1 MMIAAEGEI
10 QIGHHTTAT
19 IAGLTFNTDTIF
31 ATLVSAAVVLILGFW
46 MRATASADN
55 PGKVQLIFEALVGW
69 VNETV
74 ESNLGRLHPV
84 VAPLAFALFI
94 FILVA
99 NWLHF
104 LPTNHTLVAANADT
118 NLTYAMAFIVII
130 GVHIFAV
137 RHHGIG
143 EYLKGYLK
151 PYPVM
156 APLTILEEL
165 IKPFTL
171 ALRLFGNI
179 FAGGIMISLI
189 GMMPLYVRW
198 LPSTMWQLFDM
209 FIGLIQAFIFA
220 LLTILYFGM
229 AASGHGGHDDEAHD
243 AGAHDEVDT
252 DGDDHESSE
261 AKEGV
266 LQPA

>member
-1 MMIAAEGEI
+1 MIAAEGEI

-19 IAGLTFNTDTIF
+19 IAGMTFNTDTIF
-31 ATLVSAAVVLILGFW
+31 ATVVAAAVVLALGFW
-46 MRATASADN
+46 MRATVSVEN
-55 PGKVQLIFEALVGW
+55 PGRVQLIFEALVSW

-74 ESNLGRLHPV
+74 ESNLGRLHPI

-104 LPTNHTLVAANADT
+104 LPTNHHLVAANADT
-118 NLTYAMAFIVII
+118 NLTYAMAFVVII

-137 RHHGIG
+137 RHHGVG

-189 GMMPLYVRW
+189 GLMPLYVRW
-198 LPSTMWQLFDM
+198 LPSTLWQLFDM

-229 AASGHGGHDDEAHD
+229 AASGHGGDDHGSHDEA
-243 AGAHDEVDT
+243 
-252 DGDDHESSE
+252 E
-261 AKEGV
+261 AEQAEAEQAEERE

>member
-1 MMIAAEGEI
+1 MMIAESELEN
-10 QIGHHTTAT
+10 IGSHPTWHY
-19 IAGLTFNTDTIF
+19 GSLVFNSDTII
-31 ATLVSAAVVLILGFW
+31 ATVISAAVVLLLGFLV
-46 MRATASADN
+46 RAKVSAES
-55 PGKVQLIFEALVGW
+55 PGKLQLALEALMSW

-74 ESNLGRLHPV
+74 EANLGRLHPFV
-84 VAPLAFALFI
+84 VPLAFALFT

-99 NWLHF
+99 NWIHF
-104 LPTNHTLVAANADT
+104 LPTHHFVVPANADT
-118 NLTYAMAFIVII
+118 NRTYAMALLVVV
-130 GVHIFAV
+130 GVHVFAEK
-137 RHHGIG
+137 HHGIG

-179 FAGGIMISLI
+179 FAGGIMLALI
-189 GMMPLYVRW
+189 GQMPFYVQW
-198 LPSTMWQLFDM
+198 LPSVVWQLFDM

-229 AASGHGGHDDEAHD
+229 AASGHGGHDDAHEDSTHDD
-243 AGAHDEVDT
+243 AT
-252 DGDDHESSE
+252 DDPTHVTSDASQS
-261 AKEGV
+261 A

>member
-1 MMIAAEGEI
+1 MMVAESELDH
-10 QIGHHTTAT
+10 IGSHPTWHY
-19 IAGLTFNTDTIF
+19 GSLVFNSDTII
-31 ATLVSAAVVLILGFW
+31 ATLVSAAVVLLLAFLVRGKV
-46 MRATASADN
+46 SAES
-55 PGKVQLIFEALVGW
+55 PGKLQLAFEALMSW

-74 ESNLGRLHPV
+74 EANLGRLHPFV
-84 VAPLAFALFI
+84 VPLAFALFI
-94 FILVA
+94 FILIA
-99 NWLHF
+99 NWVHF
-104 LPTNHTLVAANADT
+104 LPTEHFLVPANADT
-118 NLTYAMAFIVII
+118 NLTYAMAFLVII

-137 RHHGIG
+137 KHHGIG

-179 FAGGIMISLI
+179 FAGGIMLALI
-189 GMMPLYVRW
+189 GQMPFYVQW
-198 LPSTMWQLFDM
+198 LPSLIWQLFDM

-229 AASGHGGHDDEAHD
+229 AASGHGSDDDEAHSSHD
-243 AGAHDEVDT
+243 ATEVPTNETQDEAQGA
-252 DGDDHESSE
+252 
-261 AKEGV
+261 
-266 LQPA
+266 LQPV

>member
-1 MMIAAEGEI
+1 MMIAESELDS
-10 QIGHHTTAT
+10 IGSHPTWHY
-19 IAGLTFNTDTIF
+19 GSMVFNSDTII
-31 ATLVSAAVVLILGFW
+31 ATLVSAAVVLLLAFLV
-46 MRATASADN
+46 RAKVSAES
-55 PGKVQLIFEALVGW
+55 PGKLQLAFETLMSW

-74 ESNLGRLHPV
+74 EANLGRLHPFV
-84 VAPLAFALFI
+84 VPLAFALFI
-94 FILVA
+94 FILIA
-99 NWLHF
+99 NWIHF
-104 LPTNHTLVAANADT
+104 LPTEHFLVPANADT
-118 NLTYAMAFIVII
+118 NLTYAMAFLVII

-137 RHHGIG
+137 KHHGIG

-179 FAGGIMISLI
+179 FAGGIMLALI
-189 GMMPLYVRW
+189 GQMPFYVQW
-198 LPSTMWQLFDM
+198 LPSLIWQLFDM

-229 AASGHGGHDDEAHD
+229 AASGHGGDDDHADEGSAHDDGAQVQDRETNDVPEA
-243 AGAHDEVDT
+243 A
-252 DGDDHESSE
+252 
-261 AKEGV
+261 

>member
-1 MMIAAEGEI
+1 MMIAEAELDS
-10 QIGHHTTAT
+10 IGSHPTWHY
-19 IAGLTFNTDTIF
+19 GSLVFNSDTII
-31 ATLVSAAVVLILGFW
+31 ATVISAGVVVLLGFLV
-46 MRATASADN
+46 RSKVSVEN
-55 PGKVQLIFEALVGW
+55 PGKLQLAFEGLTGW

-74 ESNLGRLHPV
+74 EANLGRLHPFV
-84 VAPLAFALFI
+84 VPLAFALFI

-99 NWLHF
+99 NVIHF
-104 LPTNHTLVAANADT
+104 VPTDGFVVAANADT
-118 NLTYAMAFIVII
+118 NLTYAMAFLVII
-130 GVHIFAV
+130 GVHVFAV
-137 RHHGIG
+137 KHHGIG

-156 APLTILEEL
+156 APLTILEEI

-179 FAGGIMISLI
+179 FAGGIMLALI
-189 GMMPLYVRW
+189 GQMPFYVQW
-198 LPSTMWQLFDM
+198 LPSTIWQLFDI

-229 AASGHGGHDDEAHD
+229 AASGHGGDEGHEHGDHNDASDDQDRETNDVPEA
-243 AGAHDEVDT
+243 A
-252 DGDDHESSE
+252 
-261 AKEGV
+261 

>member
-1 MMIAAEGEI
+1 MMVAESELDH
-10 QIGHHTTAT
+10 IGSHPTWHY
-19 IAGLTFNTDTIF
+19 GSLVFNSDTII
-31 ATLVSAAVVLILGFW
+31 ATVISAAVVLLLGFLV
-46 MRATASADN
+46 RSKVSIES
-55 PGKVQLIFEALVGW
+55 PGKLQLAFEGLTGW
-69 VNETV
+69 VNDTV
-74 ESNLGRLHPV
+74 EANLGRLHPFV
-84 VAPLAFALFI
+84 VPLAFALFL

-99 NWLHF
+99 NLIHF
-104 LPTNHTLVAANADT
+104 LPTDHFLVPANADT
-118 NLTYAMAFIVII
+118 NLTYAMAFLVII
-130 GVHIFAV
+130 GVHVFAV
-137 RHHGIG
+137 KHHGLG

-179 FAGGIMISLI
+179 FAGGIMLALI
-189 GMMPLYVRW
+189 GQMPFYVQW
-198 LPSTMWQLFDM
+198 LPSVIWQLFDM

-229 AASGHGGHDDEAHD
+229 AASGHGGHDDDGHDSAHD
-243 AGAHDEVDT
+243 DSPAHET
-252 DGDDHESSE
+252 EPE
-261 AKEGV
+261 PA

>member
-1 MMIAAEGEI
+1 MIAAAESEGTIE
-10 QIGHHTTAT
+10 IGHHTTAT
-19 IAGLTFNTDTIF
+19 IAGMTFNTDTIF
-31 ATLVSAAVVLILGFW
+31 ATLVAAAVVLILGFW
-46 MRATASADN
+46 LRSTVSVEN
-55 PGKVQLIFEALVGW
+55 PGKMQLAWEGLVGW

-74 ESNLGRLHPV
+74 EANMGKLNPFV
-84 VAPLAFALFI
+84 VPLAFALFV

-99 NWLHF
+99 NWIHVI
-104 LPTNHTLVAANADT
+104 PTQHHLVAANADT

-130 GVHIFAV
+130 GVHVFAV

-179 FAGGIMISLI
+179 FAGGIMLALI

-198 LPSTMWQLFDM
+198 LPSTLWQLFDM
-209 FIGLIQAFIFA
+209 AIGGIQAFIFS

-229 AASGHGGHDDEAHD
+229 AAQGHGGHDDSHA
-243 AGAHDEVDT
+243 AHDE
-252 DGDDHESSE
+252 HEPHAVE
-261 AKEGV
+261 EGV

>member
-1 MMIAAEGEI
+1 MMIAESELDH
-10 QIGHHTTAT
+10 IGSHPTWHY
-19 IAGLTFNTDTIF
+19 GSMVFNSDTII
-31 ATLVSAAVVLILGFW
+31 APLVSAAVVLLLAFLV
-46 MRATASADN
+46 RAKVSAES
-55 PGKVQLIFEALVGW
+55 PGKLQLAFETLMSW

-74 ESNLGRLHPV
+74 EANLGRLHPFV
-84 VAPLAFALFI
+84 VPLAFALFI
-94 FILVA
+94 FILIA
-99 NWLHF
+99 NWIHF
-104 LPTNHTLVAANADT
+104 LPTEHFLVPANADT

-137 RHHGIG
+137 KHHGIA

-179 FAGGIMISLI
+179 FAGGIMLALI
-189 GMMPLYVRW
+189 GQMPFYVQW
-198 LPSTMWQLFDM
+198 LPSLIWQLFDM

-229 AASGHGGHDDEAHD
+229 AASGHGGDDDDHT
-243 AGAHDEVDT
+243 AHDELET
-252 DGDDHESSE
+252 ESSE
-261 AKEGV
+261 TESEGV

>member
-1 MMIAAEGEI
+1 MMIAESELDH
-10 QIGHHTTAT
+10 IGSHPTWHYQSMV
-19 IAGLTFNTDTIF
+19 FNSDTII
-31 ATLVSAAVVLILGFW
+31 ATLVSAAVVLLLAFLV
-46 MRATASADN
+46 RAKVSAES
-55 PGKVQLIFEALVGW
+55 PGKLQLAFETLMSW

-74 ESNLGRLHPV
+74 EANLGRLHPFV
-84 VAPLAFALFI
+84 VPLAFALFI
-94 FILVA
+94 FILIA
-99 NWLHF
+99 NWVHF
-104 LPTNHTLVAANADT
+104 LPTEHFLVPANADT

-137 RHHGIG
+137 KHHGIG

-179 FAGGIMISLI
+179 FAGGIMLALI
-189 GMMPLYVRW
+189 GQLPFYVQW
-198 LPSTMWQLFDM
+198 LPSLIWQLFDM

-229 AASGHGGHDDEAHD
+229 AASGHGGDENHEAAASHD
-243 AGAHDEVDT
+243 ATEDHDQATQDVPQA
-252 DGDDHESSE
+252 S
-261 AKEGV
+261 

>member
-1 MMIAAEGEI
+1 MMVAESELDH
-10 QIGHHTTAT
+10 IGSHPTWHY
-19 IAGLTFNTDTIF
+19 GSMVFNSDTII
-31 ATLVSAAVVLILGFW
+31 ATVISAAVVLLLGFLV
-46 MRATASADN
+46 RSKVSVEN
-55 PGKVQLIFEALVGW
+55 PGKLQLAFEGLTGW

-74 ESNLGRLHPV
+74 EANLGRLHPF
-84 VAPLAFALFI
+84 VAPLAFALFL

-99 NWLHF
+99 NLIHF
-104 LPTNHTLVAANADT
+104 LPTDHFLVPANADT
-118 NLTYAMAFIVII
+118 NLTYAMAFLVII
-130 GVHIFAV
+130 GVHVFAV
-137 RHHGIG
+137 KHHGIG

-179 FAGGIMISLI
+179 FAGGIMLALI
-189 GMMPLYVRW
+189 GQLPFYVQW
-198 LPSTMWQLFDM
+198 LPSLIWQLFDM

-229 AASGHGGHDDEAHD
+229 AASGHGGHDDDHAADHGDADEAHE
-243 AGAHDEVDT
+243 ADET
-252 DGDDHESSE
+252 EHST
-261 AKEGV
+261 EGV

>member
-1 MMIAAEGEI
+1 M
-10 QIGHHTTAT
+10 
-19 IAGLTFNTDTIF
+19 
-31 ATLVSAAVVLILGFW
+31 S
-46 MRATASADN
+46 
-55 PGKVQLIFEALVGW
+55 W

-74 ESNLGRLHPV
+74 EANLGRLHPFV
-84 VAPLAFALFI
+84 VPLAFALFI
-94 FILVA
+94 FILIA
-99 NWLHF
+99 NWIHF
-104 LPTNHTLVAANADT
+104 LPTHHFLVPANADT
-118 NLTYAMAFIVII
+118 NLTYAMALLVVV

-137 RHHGIG
+137 KHHGIG

-179 FAGGIMISLI
+179 FAGGIMLALI
-189 GMMPLYVRW
+189 GQMPFYVQW
-198 LPSTMWQLFDM
+198 LPSIIWQLFDM

-229 AASGHGGHDDEAHD
+229 AASGHGGHDEAHD
-243 AGAHDEVDT
+243 GGAHDDE
-252 DGDDHESSE
+252 DDAVRDEHESSE

>member
-1 MMIAAEGEI
+1 VIFTESELDH
-10 QIGHHTTAT
+10 IGTHPEWHY
-19 IAGLTFNTDTIF
+19 GSLVFNSDTIV
-31 ATLVSAAVVLILGFW
+31 ATLISAAVVLILGFIV
-46 MRATASADN
+46 RAKVSADK
-55 PGKVQLIFEALVGW
+55 PGKLQLAFEALMNW

-74 ESNLGRLHPV
+74 EANLGRLHPFV
-84 VAPLAFALFI
+84 VPLAFALFI

-99 NWLHF
+99 NLIHF
-104 LPTNHTLVAANADT
+104 LPTDHFLVPANADT
-118 NLTYAMAFIVII
+118 NLTYAMALLVVV

-137 RHHGIG
+137 KHHGLG
-143 EYLKGYLK
+143 AYLKGYLQ

-156 APLTILEEL
+156 APLTVLEEL

-179 FAGGIMISLI
+179 FAGGIMLALI
-189 GMMPLYVRW
+189 GQMPFYVQW
-198 LPSTMWQLFDM
+198 LPSIIWQLFDM

-229 AASGHGGHDDEAHD
+229 AASGHGGHDEDHADSTHGDGTDSHAHATDD
-243 AGAHDEVDT
+243 ASQNA
-252 DGDDHESSE
+252 
-261 AKEGV
+261 